1 MRYMIDISKSEVRYL
16 VSKGV
21 PFGTNGISHS
31 VGSYRKYYLAETHK
45 NIELV
50 NAYRQKQIK

>member
-1 MRYMIDISKSEVRYL
+1 MIDISKSEVRYL

-31 VGSYRKYYLAETHK
+31 VGSYRKYYLAETRK
-45 NIELV
+45 NIELI
-50 NAYRQKQIK
+50 NAHREKQIK